1 MTGVKHLQDEIKFLR
16 EEIGNKNE
24 IIKKTL
30 PEILIFKK
38 KILQKAYHEN
48 WLIKLTKKWISNEKK
63 IDNNIDNNINN
74 TFVTHHIYAPV
85 EIAGQNFNSSSR
97 ENLLQT
103 EINTQNL
110 RCNNDQLLSTRIKE
124 TETILQRC
132 S

>member
-30 PEILIFKK
+30 PEILIVKK
-38 KILQKAYHEN
+38 KILKKAYHEN
-48 WLIKLTKKWISNEKK
+48 WLIKLTKKWIPNEKK
-63 IDNNIDNNINN
+63 IDNNIDDNINN
-74 TFVTHHIYAPV
+74 TFVTHDIYAPV

-97 ENLLQT
+97 ENFLQT

-110 RCNNDQLLSTRIKE
+110 RCNNKQLPSTRIKE

>member
-1 MTGVKHLQDEIKFLR
+1 MKR
-16 EEIGNKNE
+16 
-24 IIKKTL
+24 
-30 PEILIFKK
+30 
-38 KILQKAYHEN
+38 KIN
-48 WLIKLTKKWISNEKK
+48 
-63 IDNNIDNNINN
+63 NNIDNNINN
-74 TFVTHHIYAPV
+74 PFVTHNIYAPV

-110 RCNNDQLLSTRIKE
+110 RCNNKQLPSTRIKE